1 MQVVEIFAIKPRQ
14 AESGTKVQ
22 TLLSCKTVRNFAKG
36 DEGVVIVPS
45 FRKKVSLNI
54 LVFDFDT
61 NDWQQ
66 LPVE

>member
-22 TLLSCKTVRNFAKG
+22 TLLSCKTVRNFAKD

-45 FRKKVSLNI
+45 FTKKYL
-54 LVFDFDT
+54 
-61 NDWQQ
+61 
-66 LPVE
+66 